1 MFRTGC
7 NVLMFLLAGSLVY
20 TQNGRVEVLSH
31 KEDVFINNDCKQ
43 KKTCDL
49 KKVEYFVE
57 DYSVGIEGGYN
68 YGTRF
73 FARYETSKVRD
84 LEKYVF
90 VQFIKGCNF
99 SSSLTA
105 EGVEIAHDRVYPRDA
120 GVITFKFSD
129 WTIDSYN
136 HDPVYSTYP
145 DQSRFYL
152 YRWNTVPGSFSTGT
166 EVFYGQRK
174 PKIPRV
180 YIVDHP
186 GQAFYLNNWAHS
198 ISLQFRTCIY
208 RTKDVPK
215 SVDHDNIDFAEPIHC
230 YEWNSSFVYNHFIG
244 EFENFLDIV
253 PACT

>member
-7 NVLMFLLAGSLVY
+7 NVLMLLLAGSLVY
-20 TQNGRVEVLSH
+20 AQNGKVRVLSRR
-31 KEDVFINNDCKQ
+31 EDVFINNDCEQ

-73 FARYETSKVRD
+73 FARYETGKVKD

-90 VQFIKGCNF
+90 VQFVKGCNF

-105 EGVEIAHDRVYPRDA
+105 GGVEIAHDRVYPRDA
-120 GVITFKFSD
+120 GVITFKFPD

-145 DQSRFYL
+145 GQSRFYL

-166 EVFYGQRK
+166 EVFYGRRK
-174 PKIPRV
+174 PRVPKV

-186 GQAFYLNNWAHS
+186 GSVFYANNIAHN

-208 RTKDVPK
+208 QTKDVPK
-215 SVDHDNIDFAEPIHC
+215 SVAHDNINFAEPISC
-230 YEWNSSFVYNHFIG
+230 YEWSSSFVYNHFIDQ
-244 EFENFLDIV
+244 FENFSDIV
-253 PACT
+253 PACQ